1 MYNNRSDFNDENNL
15 YHYSYRDS
23 SQQPPQEPVQDL
35 KPHKEKKPAP
45 RWAKIT
51 AIVLA
56 GAIVSGACGY
66 GGAMLANHASYGSTT
81 ITQSSRTASTVTVK
95 KVDGQTAMS
104 PAEVYAS
111 TVNSVVSINCSST
124 STNIFGQ
131 STESASSGS
140 GFIIT
145 SDGYIVTNHHV
156 ISGASKISVTLHN
169 GDTYDATVIGSDSD
183 YDVAVLKVD
192 AKDLTPVTLGDSTN
206 VNVGDTVLAVGNP
219 LGELTFSMSQGIVS
233 CCDRAINVDGTPF
246 NMIQVD
252 ASINPGNSGGP
263 LFNEYGEVVGIVSA
277 KYSSYASQSV
287 EGLGFAIPINDVA
300 AMIQDI
306 MTNGYVS
313 NKAYL
318 GITPGTMNEQMAAQY
333 RYDVTKGVFIYSVE
347 DGSAADKAGLKM
359 GDVIMKID
367 GTDVD
372 SYQELVALKKKY
384 SAGDESTFTIYRDG
398 KQQEVSVTWGAVPA
412 DQATDNNSQSQQSQN
427 NNSNSNNGSYNGG
440 NGYYSNPW
448 DIFNYYFGNQG

>member
-1 MYNNRSDFNDENNL
+1 MIESGNGKPRTHSIHDFPRQTRAAGKSSAPAPADSIEGGIAPCTITTATSTTKTISTITATAIPASSPRRSL
-15 YHYSYRDS
+15 CRIS
-23 SQQPPQEPVQDL
+23 SPIRRKSPP
-35 KPHKEKKPAP
+35 P

-51 AIVLA
+51 AIILA

-81 ITQSSRTASTVTVK
+81 ITQSSRTASAVTVK

-156 ISGASKISVTLHN
+156 ISGASKISVTLHS

-252 ASINPGNSGGP
+252 ASINPGNP
-263 LFNEYGEVVGIVSA
+263 
-277 KYSSYASQSV
+277 
-287 EGLGFAIPINDVA
+287 A
-300 AMIQDI
+300 A
-306 MTNGYVS
+306 
-313 NKAYL
+313 
-318 GITPGTMNEQMAAQY
+318 
-333 RYDVTKGVFIYSVE
+333 RC
-347 DGSAADKAGLKM
+347 
-359 GDVIMKID
+359 
-367 GTDVD
+367 
-372 SYQELVALKKKY
+372 
-384 SAGDESTFTIYRDG
+384 
-398 KQQEVSVTWGAVPA
+398 
-412 DQATDNNSQSQQSQN
+412 
-427 NNSNSNNGSYNGG
+427 
-440 NGYYSNPW
+440 
-448 DIFNYYFGNQG
+448 

>member
-1 MYNNRSDFNDENNL
+1 MYNNHSDFNDENNL

-81 ITQSSRTASTVTVK
+81 ITQSSRTASAVTVK

-219 LGELTFSMSQGIVS
+219 LGELTFSLTSGMVSALNREVTFSNGLRMSLIQT
-233 CCDRAINVDGTPF
+233 DAAIN
-246 NMIQVD
+246 
-252 ASINPGNSGGP
+252 SGNSGGA
-263 LFNEYGEVVGIVSA
+263 LFNMYGEVVGITNA
-277 KYSSYASQSV
+277 KYGSSSSSSGTASIDNI
-287 EGLGFAIPINDVA
+287 GFAIPIDDVRS
-300 AMIQDI
+300 IVESI
-306 MTNGYVS
+306 IENGYIVKPYIGVS
-313 NKAYL
+313 VQNVSSESQQL
-318 GITPGTMNEQMAAQY
+318 GLPQGAAVAQ
-333 RYDVTKGVFIYSVE
+333 VVASSPAE
-347 DGSAADKAGLKM
+347 SAGLKAN
-359 GDVIMKID
+359 DIITAVN
-367 GTDVD
+367 GTAITSSTD
-372 SYQELVALKKKY
+372 LVNTVKGA
-384 SAGDESTFTIYRDG
+384 AIGDELTLSVYRQGQEMELKLTVGEKTQDALPQTDSTQSSQD
-398 KQQEVSVTWGAVPA
+398 
-412 DQATDNNSQSQQSQN
+412 NSQQQQQQPQDGQQYGYSFGQ
-427 NNSNSNNGSYNGG
+427 GG
-440 NGYYSNPW
+440 FPFS
-448 DIFNYYFGNQG
+448 FFG

>member
-1 MYNNRSDFNDENNL
+1 MYNNHSDFNDENNL

-51 AIVLA
+51 AIILA

-81 ITQSSRTASTVTVK
+81 ITQSSRTASAVTVK

-156 ISGASKISVTLHN
+156 ISGASKISVTLHS

-233 CCDRAINVDGTPF
+233 CCDRAINV
-246 NMIQVD
+246 
-252 ASINPGNSGGP
+252 A
-263 LFNEYGEVVGIVSA
+263 GI
-277 KYSSYASQSV
+277 
-287 EGLGFAIPINDVA
+287 P
-300 AMIQDI
+300 
-306 MTNGYVS
+306 
-313 NKAYL
+313 
-318 GITPGTMNEQMAAQY
+318 AAQG
-333 RYDVTKGVFIYSVE
+333 RTPHWHPHMDRRERRSRLPQPGAQGK
-347 DGSAADKAGLKM
+347 AACPILRTTPISK
-359 GDVIMKID
+359 
-367 GTDVD
+367 T
-372 SYQELVALKKKY
+372 
-384 SAGDESTFTIYRDG
+384 
-398 KQQEVSVTWGAVPA
+398 QQA
-412 DQATDNNSQSQQSQN
+412 
-427 NNSNSNNGSYNGG
+427 
-440 NGYYSNPW
+440 
-448 DIFNYYFGNQG
+448 